1 MSILEKIENP
11 EDLKL
16 IRKDLFPE
24 LAKEIREEIIKT
36 VSVTGGHLA
45 GSLGVVELTIAL
57 HYVFNAPQD
66 KIVWDV
72 GHQCYPHKL
81 LTGRRKFFSTLR
93 QFEGISG
100 FPKREES
107 IYDSFGVGH
116 SSTSISAG
124 LGFACARDIKGE
136 ENKVVVVIGDGAMT
150 GGMVFEALNNAGH
163 IATDLLVVLND
174 NEMFISHKIGAFAG
188 YLAKLMTLGL
198 VKKLEQK
205 AYKLLKRISFWGI
218 NLVRIAK
225 RFKVLLFPGMLFEE
239 MGFAYLGPIDGH
251 DIEHM
256 IEILSK
262 IKDLKGPLLLHIITK
277 KGKGYR
283 PAEEKPTSFHGVGS
297 FDIVAGTKEKKSSGK
312 KIPTYTE
319 IFSSTMLALAK
330 ENEKIVAITAAMVD
344 GTGLTLFEKQF
355 PNRFYDVGIAEQHA
369 VTFAAGLAA
378 EGMRPVCAIYSTFL
392 QRSFDQIIHDV
403 CLQKLPVVFV
413 LDRGGI
419 VGDDGPTHQGVFDLS
434 YLRMIPNLIVMSPKD
449 ENELQHMLYTAFT
462 FDLPCAIRFPRG
474 NGEGV
479 KLDKDLKKLSLGEA
493 EVLTLG
499 KDINILAIGN
509 MVEPSLLAAQKLQ
522 VEEGISC
529 GIVNMRFL
537 KPLDEKMLNLVAQ
550 KSKKIVT
557 VEENVLAGGFGSA
570 IAEFFKS
577 EKMLIKSIGLPDAFI
592 EQGKSEIIRQKYGL
606 TMEKIAQEV
615 KDFYKNRKKNE

>member
-1 MSILEKIENP
+1 MSILEKIESP
-11 EDLKL
+11 KDLKL
-16 IRKDLFPE
+16 IRRELFPE

-45 GSLGVVELTIAL
+45 GSLGVVELSIAL
-57 HYVFNAPQD
+57 HYVFNLPQD
-66 KIVWDV
+66 KIIWDV

-81 LTGRRKFFSTLR
+81 LTGRKKLFSTLR

-107 IYDSFGVGH
+107 VYDAFGVGH

-136 ENKVVVVIGDGAMT
+136 ESKVAVVIGDGAMT
-150 GGMVFEALNNAGH
+150 GGMVFEGLNNAGH
-163 IATDLLVVLND
+163 IATDLLVILND

-198 VKKLEQK
+198 VKKLEKK

-239 MGFAYLGPIDGH
+239 MGFAYFGPIDGH
-251 DIEHM
+251 DMNQM
-256 IEILSK
+256 IDILSK
-262 IKDLKGPLLLHIITK
+262 IKDLKGPILLHIITK
-277 KGKGYR
+277 KGKGYP
-283 PAEEKPTSFHGVGS
+283 PAEEKPTAFHGVS
-297 FDIVAGTKEKKSSGK
+297 PFDITTGTKKKTNSK
-312 KIPTYTE
+312 NKIPTYTE
-319 IFSSTMLALAK
+319 VFTSTMLTLAK
-330 ENEKIVAITAAMVD
+330 ENKDIVAITAAMTD
-344 GTGLTLFEKQF
+344 GTGLNLFEKQF
-355 PNRFYDVGIAEQHA
+355 PDRFYDVGIAEQHA

-378 EGMRPVCAIYSTFL
+378 EGLKPVCAIYSTFL

-403 CLQKLPVVFV
+403 CLQKLPVVFA

-434 YLRMIPNLIVMSPKD
+434 YLRMIPNLIVMAPKD
-449 ENELQHMLYTAFT
+449 ENELQHMLHTAFS

-474 NGEGV
+474 KGEGV
-479 KLDKDLKKLSLGEA
+479 KMDSQLKALSLSEA
-493 EVLTLG
+493 EILTLG
-499 KDINILAIGN
+499 NQINILAIGN
-509 MVEPSLLAAQKLQ
+509 MVYPSLLAAQKLQ

-537 KPLDEKMLNLVAQ
+537 KPLDKKTLDLIAK
-550 KSKKIVT
+550 KSKLIVT
-557 VEENVLAGGFGSA
+557 VEENVLSGGFGSA
-570 IAEFFKS
+570 ISEFFNG
-577 EKMLIKSIGLPDAFI
+577 EKMFIKSIGLPDVFI
-592 EQGKSEIIRQKYGL
+592 EQGKCEIIRRKYGL

-615 KDFYKNRKKNE
+615 KNFYKKHKKNG